1 MAAFFVVA
9 GALHFLRPGAYVG
22 IMPPFLPNPR
32 DLVLISGAAE
42 IAGGAGVLMR
52 ATRRAAGVGLVV
64 LLVAVF
70 PANVQ
75 MLINHRGQDMP
86 WWMEA
91 ILWIRLPF
99 QGLLIAWVW
108 RATQSSRVRTVPL

>member
-1 MAAFFVVA
+1 MS
-9 GALHFLRPGAYVG
+9 GSCHRSSPTHE
-22 IMPPFLPNPR
+22 IC
-32 DLVLISGAAE
+32 GAAE
-42 IAGGAGVLMR
+42 IAAGAGVLLR

-75 MLINHRGQDMP
+75 MLINHRMQGTP

-108 RATQSSRVRTVPL
+108 WATQSSRVRAVPL